1 MDPVSIY
8 AAGFL
13 ATTLISGA
21 AGVSSVGVG
30 MAGASVGMGA
40 GTIGLTWPVSVPV
53 LAGYGAMKGVEH
65 VLTPRQPGKREL
77 IALNSSATPDS
88 QYVDCRE
95 YQVPASDIEKV
106 GGYHAFSAG
115 RFPLEK
121 MDSDFLKVID
131 KNQIATDTNWRAGT
145 VFTGV
150 DDTIPKVVA
159 DWVGNGTDANGVEV
173 ADLRICSLKN
183 KADWGTK

>member
-8 AAGFL
+8 AVGFL

-77 IALNSSATPDS
+77 IALNSSTPTDS

-95 YQVPASDIEKV
+95 YPVPVSGIEKV
-106 GGYHAFSAG
+106 GGHHAFSAG
-115 RFPLEK
+115 SFPLEK

-131 KNQIATDTNWRAGT
+131 KNQITTDTNWRAGT
-145 VFTGV
+145 VFSGV

-159 DWVGNGTDANGVEV
+159 DWVGNDIDADGGEV
-173 ADLRICSLKN
+173 SNLRVCALKN
-183 KADWGTK
+183 KTDWGTK

>member
-65 VLTPRQPGKREL
+65 VLTPREPEQRDL
-77 IALNSSATPDS
+77 IALNSKTPPAE
-88 QYVDCRE
+88 QYVHCNT
-95 YQVPASDIEKV
+95 YPVPVADIEKK

-131 KNQIATDTNWRAGT
+131 KNQIVTDTNWRAGM
-145 VFTGV
+145 VFTDV
-150 DDTIPKVVA
+150 DDTIQKVVA